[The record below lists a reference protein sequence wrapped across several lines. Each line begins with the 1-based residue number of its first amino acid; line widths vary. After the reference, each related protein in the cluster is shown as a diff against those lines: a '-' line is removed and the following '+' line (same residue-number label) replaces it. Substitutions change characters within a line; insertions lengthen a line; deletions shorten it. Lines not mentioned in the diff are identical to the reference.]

1 MNAGPASWFLC
12 GSLCNNF
19 GMLYEKKIVYE
30 ELQRNVAPAKSSRA
44 LVNVVIEYIPW
55 KDKEKPLFKTK
66 DHHLKAT
73 TSVLGVILKTTLLT
87 LTTRTVGLN
96 S

>member
-30 ELQRNVAPAKSSRA
+30 ELQMNVAAAKSS
-44 LVNVVIEYIPW
+44 ES
-55 KDKEKPLFKTK
+55 F
-66 DHHLKAT
+66 
-73 TSVLGVILKTTLLT
+73 S
-87 LTTRTVGLN
+87 
-96 S
+96 